1 MKFSARISPLVK
13 TILWMIFVVS
23 AIGTILGILLIC
35 GVPIPYMGGV
45 DQGKIFATMCPFP
58 AILSVLFATTH
69 YKVTDT
75 HLQMRL
81 GFIDILGGR
90 VAIENILNIV
100 VHDNKLYISYIWKG
114 VDPVIA
120 QISISPAKYD
130 QFRALLVAKNPLI
143 VYYNDDEQRL
153 NQTNDD
159 TKPD

>member
-1 MKFSARISPLVK
+1 MKFSTRISPVVA
-13 TILWMIFVVS
+13 TILWIVFAVSVV
-23 AIGTILGILLIC
+23 GTVVGILLMC
-35 GVPIPYMGGV
+35 GVAIPYMGGV
-45 DQGKIFATMCPFP
+45 DQGKIFALMCPFS
-58 AILSVLFATTH
+58 AILALLFATTH
-69 YKVTDT
+69 YRVTDT
-75 HLQMRL
+75 TVQMRL

-90 VAIENILNIV
+90 VAIENIINIV
-100 VHDNKLYISYIWKG
+100 VHDKKLYISYIWKG
-114 VDPVIA
+114 IDPVIA

>member
-75 HLQMRL
+75 HLQML
-81 GFIDILGGR
+81 IGFIDILGGR
-90 VAIENILNIV
+90 ISIESILNIV
-100 VHDNKLYISYIWKG
+100 VHEKKLYISYLCKG
-114 VDPVIA
+114 TDPIIA
-120 QISISPAKYD
+120 EISISPNKYD
-130 QFRALLVAKNPLI
+130 KFRALLCAKNPMI
-143 VYYNDDEQRL
+143 VYYNDDEQPKS
-153 NQTNDD
+153 QAE
-159 TKPD
+159 